1 MSYQL
6 SDGTALKLDL
16 PWSNPATGV
25 QYPANWLRLS
35 TERDRE
41 LLGITWVAE
50 TSNSYDQRFYKG
62 YDDDGNLIP
71 KRLVDE
77 NAVGEDGEAVLDAD
91 GNQVVDTGLKTLW
104 KATQNEIAASLLAP
118 SDWRVVKV
126 LEVNTSFSA
135 AKTALPTKWQ
145 TYRAAVRTACNTR
158 QTEIDNCSDVAA
170 LKELLF
176 GSAQIAKTK
185 EQQRTDA
192 DGNGVVDDDGTPI
205 METVN
210 DLDDDGNIVMIDN
223 PNLATAWPDAI
234 E

>member
-1 MSYQL
+1 MGYQL
-6 SDGTALKLDL
+6 NGKALPLDVA
-16 PWSNPATGV
+16 WTNPNTGV
-25 QYPANWLRLS
+25 QHPANWLRLS
-35 TERDRE
+35 TVRDRE

-50 TSNSYDQRFYKG
+50 TANAADQRFYWGCDALGNLLPKQLN
-62 YDDDGNLIP
+62 DEPAVDEDGNDL
-71 KRLVDE
+71 
-77 NAVGEDGEAVLDAD
+77 GYT
-91 GNQVVDTGLKTLW
+91 QTGLKTLW
-104 KATQNEIAASLLAP
+104 KEKQDEIAASLLAP

-176 GSAQIAKTK
+176 GSAQI
-185 EQQRTDA
+185 QQT
-192 DGNGVVDDDGTPI
+192 DDDG
-205 METVN
+205 VGV
-210 DLDDDGNIVMIDN
+210 LDDDGNPVMIAN
-223 PNLATAWPDAI
+223 PNLATAWPDPV